1 MSGAN
6 RRDCQH
12 KLCPALFRLRRREDY
27 AGCKASTARR
37 RGVLLLVQKE
47 PKYAWDCAPRPRSP
61 GCAGYEYCFSL
72 NNREKQIRT
81 ARRWASKEPAAHFY
95 RPRAGARKGEPPP
108 LSPPLRRGTMVQVK
122 QILLSL
128 QNHFLGKSQSRTP
141 ATATHPIPPQSR
153 AAVSPCTKCEW
164 GAKMFHVKHF
174 YFRLRSSS
182 SSATRW

>member
-1 MSGAN
+1 MQSPIGGAEPFQRHN
-6 RRDCQH
+6 PYGSPPRRSFYSCKRNQNTLGAAPQDPGR
-12 KLCPALFRLRRREDY
+12 PAALDTNVVFP
-27 AGCKASTARR
+27 SM
-37 RGVLLLVQKE
+37 
-47 PKYAWDCAPRPRSP
+47 
-61 GCAGYEYCFSL
+61 
-72 NNREKQIRT
+72 NREKQIRT